1 MSASSL
7 RTYQRSFGG
16 GAPCRVVEI
25 RTDRLDAHRLQAP
38 SRVRAR
44 DAAHVLV
51 QQTGLSVETLA
62 LPSLAVSARSAPAG
76 LRQHGHD
83 AYPTLRSA
91 LSAWWARTEP
101 TERAVLLQQGRGD
114 VPRFVAALRR
124 RGLVA
129 THRHAVDGAQAPLQA
144 FVGTLGHLRQAGQ
157 FQPNARLLNTHF
169 FLFDP
174 RELDSPLAAIG
185 DPVGMLA
192 TNGQIRFPPILRR
205 ATLLHAG
212 GRWQVRH
219 VGAED
224 LAIDLPDGTTL
235 RPGVPDG
242 PLLRYRGRDPDG
254 PTTRGTTAAC
264 EIWLQGRSVTLI
276 RCGGDSP
283 TIPHGALVLAFPTPP
298 AGDLLRALEAQ
309 PSVAFRIP
317 RLPDLVTALQAGPQL
332 LRDGAIVLSHASFR
346 EERFR
351 TLGTPDPT
359 APLDFPANPDRTR
372 AARVGIGV
380 TRANTLVI
388 LAVQGTSS
396 LAAAGPHSPTGCT
409 LLELAEALIEAG
421 AVDALNCDGGGSAQV
436 FSGSGVLLPSGD
448 ARGVPGAL
456 FDRPVPVAAYLT

>member
-1 MSASSL
+1 MTLSV
-7 RTYQRSFGG
+7 RHYQRSFGG

-25 RTDRLDAHRLQAP
+25 RSDRLDAHRLQAP
-38 SRVRAR
+38 SRLRAR
-44 DAAHVLV
+44 DAAHVLAK
-51 QQTGLSVETLA
+51 QTGLSVETLA
-62 LPSLAVSARSAPAG
+62 LPSLAVSARSAPAP
-76 LRQHGHD
+76 LRRHAHD
-83 AYPTLRSA
+83 TYPTLRSA

-101 TERAVLLQQGRGD
+101 TQRAELLRQGRGD

-124 RGLVA
+124 RGLIA
-129 THRHAVDGAQAPLQA
+129 THRHAVDGAPNQLRA
-144 FVGTLGHLRQAGQ
+144 FVGTIGQLRQAGQ
-157 FQPNARLLNTHF
+157 FQPDATLLNTHF

-174 RELDSPLAAIG
+174 RELDSPLAAVG

-192 TNGQIRFPPILRR
+192 THGQIRFPPILRR
-205 ATLLHAG
+205 ATLLHTG
-212 GRWQVRH
+212 GRWHVRH

-235 RPGVPDG
+235 RPGAADG
-242 PLLRYRGRDPDG
+242 PTLRYRGSDPDG
-254 PTTRGTTAAC
+254 PTTRSTTAAC
-264 EIWLQGRSVTLI
+264 EIWLQGRSVSLI
-276 RCGGDSP
+276 RRGGDGP
-283 TIPHGALVLAFPTPP
+283 TIPHGALVLSFHEPP
-298 AGDLLRALEAQ
+298 SADALRTLEAQ
-309 PSVAFRIP
+309 PSVRFRIP
-317 RLPDLVTALQAGPQL
+317 RMPDLVTALQAGPQL
-332 LRDGAIVLSHASFR
+332 LRDGAIVVSDASFR

-409 LLELAEALIEAG
+409 LLELAEAFVEAG

-436 FSGSGVLLPSGD
+436 FSGSGVLLPSSD

-456 FDRPVPVAAYLT
+456 FDRPVPVAACVR

>member
-1 MSASSL
+1 MTLSV
-7 RTYQRSFGG
+7 RHYERSFGG

-25 RTDRLDAHRLQAP
+25 RADRLDAHRLQAP
-38 SRVRAR
+38 SRLRAR
-44 DAAHVLV
+44 DAAHVLA

-76 LRQHGHD
+76 LRQHAHD
-83 AYPTLRSA
+83 TYPTLRSA

-101 TERAVLLQQGRGD
+101 THRAALLQQGRGD
-114 VPRFVAALRR
+114 VPQFVAALRR
-124 RGLVA
+124 RGLIA
-129 THRHAVDGAQAPLQA
+129 THRHAVDGTRKRLQA
-144 FVGTLGHLRQAGQ
+144 FVGTIGQLRQAGQ
-157 FQPNARLLNTHF
+157 FQPNATLLNTHF

-174 RELDSPLAAIG
+174 RELDSPLAAVG

-192 TNGQIRFPPILRR
+192 THGQIRFPPILRR

-212 GRWQVRH
+212 GRWQVRR

-235 RPGVPDG
+235 RPGTPAG
-242 PLLRYRGRDPDG
+242 PALRYRGCDPDG
-254 PTTRGTTAAC
+254 ATTRATTAAC
-264 EIWLQGRSVTLI
+264 EIWLQGRSVSLI

-283 TIPHGALVLAFPTPP
+283 TIPHGALVLSFREPP
-298 AGDLLRALEAQ
+298 SAHALRTLEAQ
-309 PSVAFRIP
+309 PSVRFRIL
-317 RLPDLVTALQAGPQL
+317 RIPDLVTALQAGPQL
-332 LRDGAIVLSHASFR
+332 LRDGTIVLSDASFR

-359 APLDFPANPDRTR
+359 APLDFPADPDRTR

-396 LAAAGPHSPTGCT
+396 LAAAGPQSPTGCT

-436 FSGSGVLLPSGD
+436 FAGSGVLLPSSD

-456 FDRPVPVAAYLT
+456 FDRPVPVAACVT